1 VGLQHPL
8 SFLGPE
14 EVEEALAAAFGAGLD
29 GGGYGLTFIA
39 PEHQLPPGGFRPARD
54 VLAFTALREPRARIV
69 SHYYEKL
76 SQSGHD
82 GAVFAQQLRDWHRSG
97 PPVARPDSPTLEEFL
112 RVWML
117 DGRQDNFMVRYFLGL
132 RNVDHTV
139 TAADLEAAKAV
150 LRDQMEFVLIT
161 ERLDEAG
168 CFFDRLGWGD
178 PERVRVRRPSLF
190 GWLAGTAGR
199 GGERALADP
208 GSEEGALMDRL
219 TALDQDLYA
228 YAVELFEEQLALC
241 ECCAAGAGGGEAR

>member
-1 VGLQHPL
+1 MGLQHPL

-29 GGGYGLTFIA
+29 GRGYGLTFIA

-117 DGRQDNFMVRYFLGL
+117 DGRQDNFMVRFFLGL

-161 ERLDEAG
+161 ERLGEAG
-168 CFFDRLGWGD
+168 CLLEQLGWEPELPHANIRSVEEAEAEAGTEEEEAAVAALLDELTEFDR
-178 PERVRVRRPSLF
+178 P
-190 GWLAGTAGR
+190 
-199 GGERALADP
+199 
-208 GSEEGALMDRL
+208 
-219 TALDQDLYA
+219 LYT
-228 YAVELFEEQLALC
+228 YAVELFERQLARCACC
-241 ECCAAGAGGGEAR
+241 EAAGAQY